1 MGVLVLAQ
9 VADHRV
15 HLVGGA
21 AERVEDP
28 GEYVHADGLGDLLG
42 DGDGQLAER
51 VTGLADV
58 QALDHPAERT
68 ARAVHVV
75 RVLPDVQRA
84 LGHRRHVDTEALTR
98 AAAPGAAGQHLR
110 DHRVRQ
116 VGDRLGQLVGEPGD
130 RLVQDLGHDDLAGR
144 DDGGR
149 AQPEG
154 GRGSRQLGLNVDQ
167 LDQGLTLAYLDHQ
180 SGGLDPG
187 GGDAQDV
194 HHHAGVLGDRAP
206 QLRQFVGG
214 LSVIDLTQLG
224 ERFVGR
230 HLGGVDG
237 RGQLVQLVGE
247 SGQLVLVRLGPVH
260 PEEFQYERQ
269 FRR

>member
-1 MGVLVLAQ
+1 MDVLVLGQ

-28 GEYVHADGLGDLLG
+28 VQHLGADALGDLLG
-42 DGDGQLAER
+42 DRDGQLAER

-58 QALDHPAERT
+58 QAVDHAAERA

-75 RVLPDVQRA
+75 GVLADVQRA
-84 LGHRRHVDTEALTR
+84 LGHRRHVDAEALARTAASG
-98 AAAPGAAGQHLR
+98 AAAEDLG
-110 DHRVRQ
+110 DHGVRQ

-130 RLVQDLGHDDLAGR
+130 RLVQDPGHDLPAGR

-154 GRGSRQLGLNVDQ
+154 GRGSRQLGLDVDQ
-167 LDQGLTLAYLDHQ
+167 LDQRLALAYLDDQ
-180 SGGLDPG
+180 GSGLDRG
-187 GGDAQDV
+187 GGGAQHL
-194 HHHAGVLGDRAP
+194 HHHAGVLGDRPP
-206 QLRQFVGG
+206 QLGQLVGG
-214 LSVIDLTQLG
+214 LAVIDLTQLG
-224 ERFVGR
+224 ERLVGR

-237 RGQLVQLVGE
+237 RGQLGQLVGQ
-247 SGQLVLVRLGPVH
+247 SGQLVLIRLGPVD